1 MSCNTQSTRSI
12 QDASVVGN
20 QHLCREHLRLTLRVS
35 AFADARPG
43 QFVHIGAALHRIDEV
58 ALESSGCS
66 TEAPPDTRSG
76 MHAPVLLRRA
86 FSIAGIETDAR
97 GSTIEIIY
105 RVVGRGTRW
114 MASLLEGDVVS
125 VLGPLGQEF
134 PILTDKPVAYLVAGG
149 VGLGPVLCLAET
161 LAKAGKKTV
170 ALCGART
177 ADLFPLSVDR
187 ANPPAKSARQAL
199 PACVEFARHG
209 VPVVLSTDDGSL
221 GFAGHVGE
229 AFAEYHRANPVA
241 PDDIVVYTCGPE
253 LMMRFVADFCERSGI
268 TCYVCMERSMA
279 CGMGTCQ
286 SCVVPVRDESDAD
299 GWRYELCCTDGP
311 VFEAH
316 HIVWDCGTSRRE

>member
-1 MSCNTQSTRSI
+1 MYLRRTLPDPLGRSQALSSTE
-12 QDASVVGN
+12 
-20 QHLCREHLRLTLRVS
+20 LL
-35 AFADARPG
+35 
-43 QFVHIGAALHRIDEV
+43 GAAVHEL
-58 ALESSGCS
+58 G
-66 TEAPPDTRSG
+66 
-76 MHAPVLLRRA
+76 HA
-86 FSIAGIETDAR
+86 
-97 GSTIEIIY
+97 
-105 RVVGRGTRW
+105 
-114 MASLLEGDVVS
+114 
-125 VLGPLGQEF
+125 
-134 PILTDKPVAYLVAGG
+134 
-149 VGLGPVLCLAET
+149 
-161 LAKAGKKTV
+161 
-170 ALCGART
+170 
-177 ADLFPLSVDR
+177 
-187 ANPPAKSARQAL
+187 
-199 PACVEFARHG
+199 
-209 VPVVLSTDDGSL
+209 L